1 MGVKYMNL
9 KRITFVLI
17 ILIFPI
23 FISAK
28 EKDNSCEVVNTNNE
42 KTIIINIK
50 QEIKN
55 KANNNSKDINK
66 FKFDYKIMDLEGN
79 VLDRATNDENGNITF
94 SCFDVKS
101 SDIGN
106 YKLYKIIMEDNEN
119 TPFDYDPYTIY
130 FSLRPNTTNGL
141 FDPII
146 AFYKDD
152 GDDSPERYGTTY
164 KGKVF
169 HATEEEL
176 QGQAYAVID
185 RLTGVMTFFRDEPG
199 KYTNKQE
206 DGSKIYYTGFEEY
219 DGNFAW
225 DNGWIYQHRVIDT
238 VKKIVFKDAIKPNK
252 INGWFEELYELEE
265 IDISKLDTSLIKSL
279 NGFLKDSHKL
289 KKIDISTM
297 DTRKVKDLSF
307 AFKYSGIEYID
318 FNYWSFESL
327 NNGSILELLSGST
340 NLKYL
345 NISNFN
351 MKSSSAEFGNLVCL
365 EKIVI
370 GDDYDFYSANFHNP
384 SPSQWYNPE
393 KNKSYTGVEI
403 RDNLYYGTESMAGY
417 YIRPMCTT
425 TASFKVNYNVPESKQ
440 STDIIDD
447 IKTDEL
453 GKVSDSPKNPETRDM
468 IIAVISLMVI
478 SLIIVICLYKNK
490 ESKHEL

>member
-1 MGVKYMNL
+1 MRRQKL
-9 KRITFVLI
+9 FLHVLLFI
-17 ILIFPI
+17 MLIPVMVN
-23 FISAK
+23 A
-28 EKDNSCEVVNTNNE
+28 EEVCERVNTNNE
-42 KTIIINIK
+42 KTIEVTIK
-50 QEIKN
+50 QEIIN
-55 KANNNSKDINK
+55 KEKISPEDINK
-66 FKFDYKIMDLEGN
+66 EKFTYKILDLDDN
-79 VLDRATNDENGNITF
+79 VLAQTTNDSDEDVVF
-94 SCFDVKS
+94 DCFTVNASDV
-101 SDIGN
+101 GN
-106 YKLYKIIMEDNEN
+106 YKLYKIIMEQTLD
-119 TPFDYDPYTIY
+119 TSFDYDPYIIY
-130 FSLRPNTTNGL
+130 FSLRPKYTNGL
-141 FDPII
+141 YDPII
-146 AFYKDD
+146 AYYKDD